1 MRSQGMLGVPR
12 DQTETSIA
20 FKLKPE
26 TDRHRTIETYGGLNN
41 FTNAPELHAR
51 ARPLLD
57 GPEGGHTRGA
67 RSLAK
72 GMSEH
77 VTWIGCAIP
86 LRGRNV
92 HLI

>member
-1 MRSQGMLGVPR
+1 MLGVPR

-26 TDRHRTIETYGGLNN
+26 EDRHRTIETYGGL
-41 FTNAPELHAR
+41 TNAPELHGRKAR

-92 HLI
+92 HII